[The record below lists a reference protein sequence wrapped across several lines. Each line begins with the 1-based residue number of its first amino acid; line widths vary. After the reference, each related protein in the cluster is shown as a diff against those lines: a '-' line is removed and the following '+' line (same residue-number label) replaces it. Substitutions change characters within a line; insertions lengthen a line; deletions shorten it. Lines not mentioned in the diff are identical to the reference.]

1 MNSHF
6 QLIFS
11 VLASAIILIMLFME
25 FPAAARLHHRLPHQ
39 HATRDVV
46 TRPHIAP
53 GVPGGTA
60 AAAADAPQGLPPR
73 KRKRKAA
80 AGHPPRP
87 TSLHAS
93 AFRLVGPAAWCRE
106 HPENPRCQ
114 QMAGHASY
122 GLAARQALRTLR
134 AQAERAAPAAP
145 DGGGARGGGGYC
157 SERPWCSAAHAKACG
172 PPTTPACNDV
182 MKAMQDW
189 NDGGGQAGH
198 ASCSKTPDRPYCRD
212 IRNYLD
218 CVKKGKKHCTRSPP
232 DDRDV
237 HSRPRVAQEFRLHHL
252 RHPRKGQNDG
262 KHRHHHHRHRQGD
275 GDRHHHHHHHHHHHR
290 RRHHDRDKKRL
301 TK

>member
-60 AAAADAPQGLPPR
+60 AAAAAAPQGLPPR

-145 DGGGARGGGGYC
+145 DGGGARGGGDC

-189 NDGGGQAGH
+189 NDGGGHAGH
-198 ASCSKTPDRPYCRD
+198 ASCSKTPGSSYCED

-218 CVKKGKKHCTRSPP
+218 CVEGGGGRPVRGPRPMIAAFTHGRGWRRSSASTICATPGRARTTASTATTTTDTTR
-232 DDRDV
+232 V
-237 HSRPRVAQEFRLHHL
+237 MATVTTTTTTITTTTAAAITI
-252 RHPRKGQNDG
+252 GI
-262 KHRHHHHRHRQGD
+262 
-275 GDRHHHHHHHHHHHR
+275 
-290 RRHHDRDKKRL
+290 KRG
-301 TK
+301 